1 MPSSEPA
8 GSFHVRAG
16 APDGGVFSG
25 VINAANADDA
35 VRQLR
40 QRGFVPMRVDTRPLH
55 GSWLNHEIGL
65 GPGGKRLSV
74 GECEAFCRELGLLLG
89 AGVAASEAFEL
100 MTEALPKGSRQQR
113 FVVAVRRQLRLGGS
127 LGSAIEASGFALP
140 GDFLPVIRAGE
151 EAGSLPAALAMLA
164 ESYAETLRFSR
175 VYTAALA
182 YPALLLVAAVAV
194 LLLLAF
200 FVAPAL
206 SGLFTG
212 GDKPVPIVIGLLNGA
227 SRFIGQNAALVAGA
241 VVAVATAGVV
251 AAGNA
256 GARDALSAL
265 TFRLPGIGQ
274 VLAWSASRRFAGT
287 LRLYLVS
294 SVPIAAALPNAM
306 LAAGFPSARA
316 RGQLLA
322 DRLRAGA
329 RLAATLG
336 EAKLMPTRL
345 VHMIGIGENSGR
357 LPEMLAAVAT
367 EAQRRFEQRMA
378 LVSSLLAPGLIL
390 LVGGL
395 VGSVI
400 FSVFSALLELNEVA
414 F

>member
-8 GSFHVRAG
+8 NTFHVRAG
-16 APDGGVFSG
+16 APDGGVYSG
-25 VINAANADDA
+25 VLTAASADDV

-40 QRGFVPMRVDTRPLH
+40 QRGFVPMRVDTRPLRT
-55 GSWLNHEIGL
+55 SWLSREIGF

-74 GECEAFCRELGLLLG
+74 PECEAFCRELGLLLG
-89 AGVAASEAFEL
+89 AGVTASEAFEL
-100 MTEALPKGSRQQR
+100 MAEALGKGSRQLR
-113 FVVAVRRQLRLGGS
+113 FVAALRRQLRLGGS

-140 GDFLPVIRAGE
+140 ADFLPVIRAGE
-151 EAGSLPAALAMLA
+151 EAGALPAALAMLS
-164 ESYAETLRFSR
+164 ESYAESLRFSR
-175 VYTAALA
+175 VYSAALA

-206 SGLFTG
+206 SGLFAG
-212 GDKPVPIVIGLLNGA
+212 SDKPVPVVIGLLNGV
-227 SRFIGQNAALVAGA
+227 SGFIGRNAALVVGA
-241 VVAVATAGVV
+241 LVGLLLVSIA

-256 GARDALSAL
+256 RMRDAVRVLA
-265 TFRLPGIGQ
+265 FWLPGLGQ
-274 VLAWSASRRFAGT
+274 VLAWSAARRFAGT
-287 LRLYLVS
+287 LKLYLTS
-294 SVPIAAALPNAM
+294 NVPIAAALPNAM
-306 LAAGFPSARA
+306 VAAGFPAARA
-316 RGQLLA
+316 RGQRLA

-329 RLAATLG
+329 RLSATLG
-336 EAKLMPTRL
+336 EANLMPPRL

-357 LPEMLAAVAT
+357 LTEMLAAVST

-378 LVSSLLAPGLIL
+378 LISALLAPGLIL